1 MHQDLDFSVQF
12 LYFSCAPMRTTV
24 TLDNQLIRTLQEVSG
39 AQTKA
44 KAVVTAIRD
53 YLQRKQIVRIK
64 QLKGRLKFDLTAEEI
79 RHAER

>member
-1 MHQDLDFSVQF
+1 
-12 LYFSCAPMRTTV
+12 MRTTV
-24 TLDNQLIRTLQEVSG
+24 TLDSQLVRTLQEVSG

>member
-1 MHQDLDFSVQF
+1 
-12 LYFSCAPMRTTV
+12 MRTTV

-79 RHAER
+79 RHAQR